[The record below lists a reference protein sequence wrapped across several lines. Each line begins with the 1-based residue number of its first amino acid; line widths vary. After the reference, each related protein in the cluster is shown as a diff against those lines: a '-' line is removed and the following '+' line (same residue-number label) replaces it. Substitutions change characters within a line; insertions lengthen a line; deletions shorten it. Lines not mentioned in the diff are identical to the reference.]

1 MGIRNLNRFLRKKCT
16 TLSIKKKHLSDYRN
30 KTIVI
35 DTSIYLYRFN
45 TDNALIENM
54 YTMISIFREYNITPL
69 FVFDGKPPLEKYETI
84 KQRREERYYA
94 QLKYNELL
102 LEMNENSDFAIK
114 QQLENLKRKI
124 VKINESHVNK
134 VKMLMDSY
142 GVSYYSA
149 VGEADIF
156 CCYMVLSGRADA
168 CLSDDTDMFMYNCPY
183 VLRNLSILNH
193 TIIEHN
199 TEKIF
204 NEIGI
209 NYNMFK
215 MLMVLVC
222 NDYNKKQSF
231 EIEELFRLFQEYKKQ
246 PISLD
251 FYSWLNTKG
260 LSIDTFDV
268 NKITDIY
275 NINYEQQNTYADE
288 VIIENKNPNNDELYN
303 MLKSEGFLCYRN
315 DLYKNNANSLIVI

>member
-54 YTMISIFREYNITPL
+54 YTMISIFRQYNITPL

-251 FYSWLNTKG
+251 FYNWLNTKG

>member
-1 MGIRNLNRFLRKKCT
+1 
-16 TLSIKKKHLSDYRN
+16 
-30 KTIVI
+30 
-35 DTSIYLYRFN
+35 
-45 TDNALIENM
+45 
-54 YTMISIFREYNITPL
+54 
-69 FVFDGKPPLEKYETI
+69 
-84 KQRREERYYA
+84 
-94 QLKYNELL
+94 
-102 LEMNENSDFAIK
+102 
-114 QQLENLKRKI
+114 
-124 VKINESHVNK
+124 
-134 VKMLMDSY
+134 MLMDSY

>member
-54 YTMISIFREYNITPL
+54 YTMISIFRQYNITPL